1 MAADHA
7 SSSSRAVSASGAL
20 FVDEQNRIL
29 LLEPTYKD
37 HWEIPGGYIEPGE
50 TPSEACARE
59 VEEELGLVM
68 KPGRLLA
75 VDWAPNDR
83 DGDKILFVFD
93 GGLLGTEELAAIRLP
108 GDEIAS
114 YEFVTVDA
122 AADRLIPRLARRVV
136 AAMRARQAGA
146 TLYLEHGAP
155 HE

>member
-7 SSSSRAVSASGAL
+7 PRFSRAVSASGAL
-20 FVDEQNRIL
+20 FLDEQDRIL

-50 TPSEACARE
+50 TPSQACVRE

-68 KPGRLLA
+68 RPGRLLA

-93 GGLLGTEELAAIRLP
+93 GGLIGAAELASIRLP
-108 GDEIAS
+108 ADEIAS
-114 YEFVTVDA
+114 YEFVDLETA
-122 AADRLIPRLARRVV
+122 TGRLIPRLARRVA
-136 AAMRARQAGA
+136 AAMRARQTGV
-146 TLYLEHGAP
+146 TLYLEHGEP